1 MLKPVINLQADTT
14 VSYLIDE
21 AKGTWNENL
30 VKECFNPSDAEKILQ
45 LPLLHNHC
53 EDFPSWPYTKE
64 GIYSVRSA
72 HNLAKMEGF
81 HKFLS
86 VNGKGESSDMTK
98 IKRVWKRLWM
108 IKAPAKMKIILWR
121 MAHDCLP
128 TGMQLKHR
136 HIPAPYACCFCG
148 REETVEHALLM
159 CQYASEV
166 WRQVKK
172 EYGIKRNLRSFNS
185 IRQWFFEFLAEA
197 SDEVL
202 RIFTITVWHIWEAR
216 NAVRNGES
224 WVHPHCIVE
233 KVEAFS
239 YTCLNHLH
247 LTGVN
252 LIYP

>member
-1 MLKPVINLQADTT
+1 MFGRELLKKGVIWRVGNGKKIQLIKDRWIQGLGVLKPVINLQTDTT

-30 VKECFNPSDAEKILQ
+30 VKECFNPSDAEQILQ
-45 LPLLHNHC
+45 LPLCHNHC

-72 HNLAKMEGF
+72 YNLAKLEGF

-128 TGMQLKHR
+128 TRMQLKHR

-148 REETVEHALLM
+148 REELLSM
-159 CQYASEV
+159 LCLCANMHL
-166 WRQVKK
+166 R
-172 EYGIKRNLRSFNS
+172 YGDK
-185 IRQWFFEFLAEA
+185 
-197 SDEVL
+197 
-202 RIFTITVWHIWEAR
+202 
-216 NAVRNGES
+216 
-224 WVHPHCIVE
+224 
-233 KVEAFS
+233 
-239 YTCLNHLH
+239 
-247 LTGVN
+247 
-252 LIYP
+252 

>member
-1 MLKPVINLQADTT
+1 
-14 VSYLIDE
+14 
-21 AKGTWNENL
+21 
-30 VKECFNPSDAEKILQ
+30 
-45 LPLLHNHC
+45 
-53 EDFPSWPYTKE
+53 
-64 GIYSVRSA
+64 
-72 HNLAKMEGF
+72 MEGF

-128 TGMQLKHR
+128 TEMQLKHR

-172 EYGIKRNLRSFNS
+172 EYGIKRNIISFNS

-202 RIFTITVWHIWEAR
+202 TILTITVWHIWEAR

-224 WVHPHCIVE
+224 RVHPKVIAEKAIAYTQMSLLHISKIPTSHRCI
-233 KVEAFS
+233 
-239 YTCLNHLH
+239 
-247 LTGVN
+247 
-252 LIYP
+252 